1 MGFIGGDLQER
12 FVERIRGLDP
22 ARLLAVPIDVGKA
35 SAAAM
40 VCDFWGEVVT
50 PPFTFPITEPGVE
63 VFTSAVA
70 RAEAARDAAWVRA
83 GLEQAGHYHRT
94 LLAPLD
100 RAGIEVALLNPAQ
113 VKENRNQSLL
123 RSLKSDATDLGAMA
137 ELLVRGKG
145 RPAAPLDDA
154 IATQAALVAHRARK
168 VKARSALKNQI
179 HASLD
184 LVFPGLSG
192 CFSDLLGTKLGRLL
206 LDEGMGPERI
216 RRLGAERLRGFCAH
230 RGVMVQRPKALEIVE
245 AAKGALSLATQVREV
260 HADVLASDVALLGTL
275 DRSIAAAE
283 GGLSEVLAHTPAGI
297 LTTMPRV
304 GVVRASSYGA
314 ALGDPSRF
322 RTAAQVYRMSGLVP
336 RLYESAGRRRSH
348 TSISREGK
356 AELREAIIE
365 LGRALRQGD
374 RDFARYAEEL
384 AARGKAP
391 GIIAC
396 ALGHRANRVAFAL
409 VRDQVPFDPER
420 WR

>member
-12 FVERIRGLDP
+12 FVERVRGVDP

-50 PPFTFPITEPGVE
+50 PPFTFALTEPGVQ

-70 RAEAARDAAWVRA
+70 KAEAARDAAWVRA

-94 LLAPLD
+94 LLVRLEQV
-100 RAGIEVALLNPAQ
+100 GIEMALLNPAQ

-123 RSLKSDATDLGAMA
+123 RSLKTDAIDLGAMA
-137 ELLVRGKG
+137 ELLIRGKG
-145 RPAAPLDDA
+145 HAAAPLDDA

-168 VKARSALKNQI
+168 VKARSAVKNHV

-184 LVFPGLSG
+184 LVFPGLAG

-216 RRLGAERLRGFCAH
+216 RRLGIERLRTFCAH
-230 RGVMVQRPKALEIVE
+230 RGVMVQRGKATQIVE
-245 AAKGALSLATQVREV
+245 AAKEALTLAPQVREV
-260 HADVLASDVALLGTL
+260 HGEVLASDVALLGAL
-275 DRSIAAAE
+275 DRAIAAAE
-283 GGLSEVLAHTPAGI
+283 GGLGEVLPRTPSGI
-297 LTTMPRV
+297 LTSMPRV

-314 ALGDPSRF
+314 ALGDPARF
-322 RTAAQVYRMSGLVP
+322 RTAAQVYRSSGLVP
-336 RLYESAGRRRSH
+336 RLYESAGKRRSH

-356 AELREAIIE
+356 AELRAAIIE
-365 LGRALRQGD
+365 LGRALGQGD
-374 RDFARYAEEL
+374 PDFARYAAEL

>member
-1 MGFIGGDLQER
+1 MGYIGGDLQER

-94 LLAPLD
+94 LLVRLEQV
-100 RAGIEVALLNPAQ
+100 GIEVALLNPAQ
-113 VKENRNQSLL
+113 VKEDRNQSLL

-145 RPAAPLDDA
+145 HPPAPVDDA
-154 IATQAALVAHRARK
+154 MATQAALTAHRARK
-168 VKARSALKNQI
+168 VKARSAVKNHV

-192 CFSDLLGTKLGRLL
+192 CFFDLLETKLGRLL

-216 RRLGAERLRGFCAH
+216 RRLGVERMRTFCAH
-230 RGVMVQRPKALEIVE
+230 RGVMVHRRKALEIL
-245 AAKGALSLATQVREV
+245 AAARGALSLAPQVREV
-260 HADVLASDVALLGTL
+260 HAGVLASDVALLGTF
-275 DRSIAAAE
+275 DTAIAEADEALGE
-283 GGLSEVLAHTPAGI
+283 GLPHTPAGDPHLDASGGRRAGLELRRGPGRS
-297 LTTMPRV
+297 LTVPHRGAGLSDGRSRAPALRV
-304 GVVRASSYGA
+304 RRQEEIAHLDLPGGQGGA
-314 ALGDPSRF
+314 A
-322 RTAAQVYRMSGLVP
+322 
-336 RLYESAGRRRSH
+336 GR
-348 TSISREGK
+348 
-356 AELREAIIE
+356 
-365 LGRALRQGD
+365 D
-374 RDFARYAEEL
+374 
-384 AARGKAP
+384 
-391 GIIAC
+391 
-396 ALGHRANRVAFAL
+396 HRAGKGTAPR
-409 VRDQVPFDPER
+409 
-420 WR
+420 

>member
-12 FVERIRGLDP
+12 FVERVRGADP
-22 ARLLAVPIDVGKA
+22 TRLLAVPIDVGKA

-50 PPFTFPITEPGVE
+50 PPFTFPLTEPGVQ

-70 RAEAARDAAWVRA
+70 KAEALRDAAWVRA

-94 LLAPLD
+94 LLARLEQV
-100 RAGIEVALLNPAQ
+100 GIEVALLNPAQ

-145 RPAAPLDDA
+145 HPAAPVDDA
-154 IATQAALVAHRARK
+154 MDTQSALVAHRARK
-168 VKARSALKNQI
+168 VKARSAVKNHI

-184 LVFPGLSG
+184 LVFPGLGG
-192 CFSDLLGTKLGRLL
+192 CFFDLLGTKLGRLL
-206 LDEGMGPERI
+206 LAEGMSPERI
-216 RRLGAERLRGFCAH
+216 RRLGAERLRKFCAH
-230 RGVMVQRPKALEIVE
+230 RGVLVQRPMATRIVE
-245 AAKGALSLATQVREV
+245 AAKGALTLAPQVREV
-260 HADVLASDVALLGTL
+260 HADVLASDVALLGTF
-275 DRSIAAAE
+275 DRAIAAAE
-283 GGLSEVLAHTPAGI
+283 EGLTEVLPRTPSGI

-322 RTAAQVYRMSGLVP
+322 PTAAQVYRMSGLVP
-336 RLYESAGRRRSH
+336 RLYESAGKRRSH

-356 AELREAIIE
+356 TELREAIIE

-374 RDFARYAEEL
+374 QDFARYAEQL
-384 AARGKAP
+384 ATRGKAS

-409 VRDQVPFDPER
+409 VRDQVPFDPGR

>member
-12 FVERIRGLDP
+12 FVERIRGVDP

-40 VCDFWGEVVT
+40 VCDFWGEVVM
-50 PPFTFPITEPGVE
+50 PPFTFPLTEPGVQ

-70 RAEAARDAAWVRA
+70 KAEALRDAAWVRA

-94 LLAPLD
+94 LLVRLEH
-100 RAGIEVALLNPAQ
+100 AGIEVALLNPAQ

-145 RPAAPLDDA
+145 RPAAPLDEA
-154 IATQAALVAHRARK
+154 MATQAALVAHRARK
-168 VKARSALKNQI
+168 VKARSAVKNHI

-184 LVFPGLSG
+184 LVFPGLAG
-192 CFSDLLGTKLGRLL
+192 CFCDLLGTKLGRLL
-206 LDEGMGPERI
+206 LAEGMGPQRI
-216 RRLGAERLRGFCAH
+216 RRLGPERLRRFCAH
-230 RGVMVQRPKALEIVE
+230 RGVKVQRPKATQIVA
-245 AAKGALSLATQVREV
+245 AAKQALALPPEVRKV
-260 HADVLASDVALLGTL
+260 HAGVLASDVALLGTL
-275 DRSIAAAE
+275 DRAIAQAE
-283 GGLSEVLAHTPAGI
+283 QELGEVLARTPSGI

-322 RTAAQVYRMSGLVP
+322 RTASQVYRMAGLVP
-336 RLYESAGRRRSH
+336 RLYESAGKRRSH

-365 LGRALRQGD
+365 LGRALRQGHP
-374 RDFARYAEEL
+374 DFARYAEEL
-384 AARGKAP
+384 TARGKAS

-409 VRDQVPFDPER
+409 VRDQVAFDPER